1 MSAPLVHLSRHYT
14 FAATHRLY
22 ADDLSMAENERIF
35 GKCANP
41 NGHGHNYGLTVT
53 VAGPVDAATGMVL
66 GLDELDALV
75 RRHVLDIYDHR
86 HLNRDVEDYL
96 ALVPTGENIAL
107 RVYQRLEGPLGGL
120 LRQVIVDETR
130 NNRFVHPVR
139 NAP

>member
-22 ADDLSMAENERIF
+22 ADDLSATENERIF

-53 VAGPVDAATGMVL
+53 VAGPVDPVTGMVL
-66 GLDELDALV
+66 GLEELDALV

-86 HLNRDVEDYL
+86 HLNLDVEDYL
-96 ALVPTGENIAL
+96 TLVPTGENIAL